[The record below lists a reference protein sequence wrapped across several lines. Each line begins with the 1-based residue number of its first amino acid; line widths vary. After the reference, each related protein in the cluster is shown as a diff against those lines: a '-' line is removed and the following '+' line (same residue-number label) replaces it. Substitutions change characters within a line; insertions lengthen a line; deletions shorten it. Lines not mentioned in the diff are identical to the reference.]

1 MTGRL
6 EEECYSTYRFPASH
20 VYGMSKEGK
29 TFFDHDWVEEKELE
43 MVADH
48 EHKTITLRS
57 ATGFKKEMITLP
69 YSGFMA
75 FRAMMEMAMDDLWQ
89 GMTEDDREKAR
100 FEFNRRKR

>member
-1 MTGRL
+1 MICHVT
-6 EEECYSTYRFPASH
+6 EESYGTYHHPDVHLF
-20 VYGMSKEGK
+20 GMCREMEPPEGE
-29 TFFDHDWVEEKELE
+29 TTSENLLE

-48 EHKTITLRS
+48 EHKTITLRY
-57 ATGFKKEMITLP
+57 AAGFKREMITLP

-89 GMTEDDREKAR
+89 GMTEDEREKAR